1 MKILI
6 VAWMNPTST
15 DMPLFHVTQ
24 WRQMGHQVEVFPFDL
39 EVTDEPRFRFLNS
52 VEGCELEVGERR
64 IARACKKH
72 RPDILLLFYHF
83 IRVRRMERLRRKCGC
98 KVGFYLDNNH
108 LLWRDTA
115 QLMSAADFLTVHD
128 RYVVPLVKGD
138 RAGRNSNVYYVRGAA
153 EPSEH
158 RPIDLDDW
166 DKLRYGC
173 EIAFIGGTGPDR
185 LQALPLLVKH
195 KLKIWGSLKDWS
207 LCPVLLP
214 FVSAEPVYG
223 LKKTK
228 IYNAASIIINL
239 EESEKQ
245 IDAINPRICE
255 ALASGGFVL
264 TNYTGALEDV
274 GFRDDESIAWFKSYE
289 EMACKAAYYLA
300 NPDARRRVAQ
310 KGREFVLNT
319 LTYEKISR
327 EWMHW
332 MESVCD
338 PSMNNH

>member
-1 MKILI
+1 VKILV
-6 VAWMNPTST
+6 VAWSNPTSGEIH
-15 DMPLFHVTQ
+15 LFHVNQ
-24 WRQMGHQVEVFPFDL
+24 WQQMGHQVEIFPFDS
-39 EVTDEPRFRFLNS
+39 EVTDEPGFRFLNS

-64 IARACKKH
+64 IAKACKKH

-83 IRVRRMERLRRKCGC
+83 ISVSRMERLRRQCGC

-115 QLMSAADFLTVHD
+115 QLMSAADFVAVHD

-158 RPIDLDDW
+158 RPMDLNEW

-173 EIAFIGGTGPDR
+173 EIAVVGTAGPDR
-185 LQALPLLVKH
+185 LQALSLLAEH
-195 KLKIWGSLKDWS
+195 KLKIWGTPEDWFA
-207 LCPVLLP
+207 CPVLSP
-214 FVSAEPVYG
+214 CVSSEPVYG
-223 LKKTK
+223 LKKIK
-228 IYNAASIIINL
+228 VYNAASIIVNV
-239 EESEKQ
+239 EESARQ
-245 IDAINPRICE
+245 IDTINPRICE
-255 ALASGGFVL
+255 VLACGGFVL
-264 TNYTGALEDV
+264 ANQTADLENA
-274 GFRDDESIAWFKSYE
+274 GFRDGESIAWFKSYE

-310 KGREFVLNT
+310 KGRELVLNT

-338 PSMNNH
+338 PSMNTH

>member
-1 MKILI
+1 MKILV
-6 VAWMNPTST
+6 VAWSNPTSGE
-15 DMPLFHVTQ
+15 MHLFHVNQ
-24 WRQMGHQVEVFPFDL
+24 WRQMGHQVEIFPFDL
-39 EVTDEPRFRFLNS
+39 EVTDEPGFRFLNS

-64 IARACKKH
+64 IAKACKKH

-115 QLMSAADFLTVHD
+115 QLMSAADFVAVHD

-158 RPIDLDDW
+158 RPMDLNEW

-173 EIAFIGGTGPDR
+173 EIAVVGTAGPDR
-185 LQALPLLVKH
+185 LQALSLLAEH
-195 KLKIWGSLKDWS
+195 KLKIWGTPEGWS
-207 LCPVLLP
+207 ACPVLSP
-214 FVSAEPVYG
+214 CVSSEPVYG
-223 LKKTK
+223 LKKIK
-228 IYNAASIIINL
+228 IYNAASIIVNV
-239 EESEKQ
+239 EESARQ
-245 IDAINPRICE
+245 IDTINPRICE
-255 ALASGGFVL
+255 VLACGGFVL
-264 TNYTGALEDV
+264 ANHTADLENA

-310 KGREFVLNT
+310 KGRELVLNT

-338 PSMNNH
+338 PSMNSH